1 MKASNHSVKV
11 TVITAVRNAIDTI
24 EDCIVSVIEQDYDYI
39 EHIIVDGCSNDGTS
53 EVVEKYRANISK
65 IIRERDHGIYDALNK
80 GILAATG
87 HIVGFLHADDLFY
100 SNDVITKIVDCI
112 RTHDVDSCYGD
123 LVKKKKK
130 NSNKVVRCWK
140 ADTYTP
146 GQFSKGWMPP
156 HPTFY
161 ARRAVYETYGLFNLD
176 FTIAADYEI
185 LIRFLEKHGVSTS
198 YIPATLT
205 MMRLGGASN
214 KSLKNILIK
223 MKEDYMAWRVNGMA
237 GGIGVLM
244 KKNLIKLPQFF
255 KSGKQLDFNQ
265 NTRTK

>member
-1 MKASNHSVKV
+1 MS
-11 TVITAVRNAIDTI
+11 VITAVRNAIDTI
-24 EDCIVSVIEQDYDYI
+24 EECIVSVIDQDYDDI

-53 EVVEKYRANISK
+53 GVVEKYRSNISK
-65 IIRERDHGIYDALNK
+65 IIRERDNGIYDALNK

-87 HIVGFLHADDLFY
+87 HIVGFLHADDLFF
-100 SNDVITKIVDCI
+100 SNDVITKIVNHI

-123 LVKKKKK
+123 LVYVSKK
-130 NSNKVVRCWK
+130 NSRKVVRCWK
-140 ADTYTP
+140 AGTYTS
-146 GQFSKGWMPP
+146 GQFTKGWMPP

-161 ARRAVYETYGLFNLD
+161 AKRAVYEKYGLFNLD

-185 LIRFLEKHGVSTS
+185 LIRFLEKYEISTS

-214 KSLKNILIK
+214 KSLKNILKK
-223 MKEDYMAWRVNGMA
+223 MNEDYMAWRVNGMA

-255 KSGKQLDFNQ
+255 KFGRKLAFKQ